1 MRPGVLLSPA
11 GCKGHG
17 THCQPSSAQESSDDH
32 RMKRTAFLALGF
44 LASLLAAS
52 ADSPLLAPGAKVEKL
67 GEGYAFTEGPAADAK
82 GNIYFTDQP
91 NDRIVR
97 WDASTGAF
105 SDWLKPSGRANGTYF
120 DAQGNLLTCSDELN
134 QLWSISPDK
143 QVTVL
148 VKDFGGKLLNG
159 PNDLW
164 IRPDGAL
171 YFTDPRYAR
180 PYWKRDPKSQQA
192 GEHVYFLGADR
203 TVAPKPV
210 ATDLK
215 QPNGI
220 IGTPDGKMLYVADIG
235 GGKTYAYDVQPG
247 GELTG
252 KRLFCNLG
260 SDGMTLD
267 ADGNVYLTGK
277 GVTVFDKAGK
287 QIDHLDIPE
296 GWTANVTFGGKD
308 NDLLFITASKSVYG
322 AKLKVKGAKSVVRK

>member
-1 MRPGVLLSPA
+1 
-11 GCKGHG
+11 
-17 THCQPSSAQESSDDH
+17 
-32 RMKRTAFLALGF
+32 MKRTV
-44 LASLLAAS
+44 SLLSLSLPLLLVA

-67 GEGYAFTEGPAADAK
+67 GDGYAFTEGPAADAQ
-82 GNIYFTDQP
+82 GNVFFTDQP

-97 WDASTGAF
+97 WDAATGAF

-120 DAQGNLLTCSDELN
+120 DAKGNLLTCSDELN
-134 QLWSISPDK
+134 QLWSIAPDQK
-143 QVTVL
+143 VTVL

-164 IRPDGAL
+164 IRPDGGL
-171 YFTDPRYAR
+171 YFTDPLYKR
-180 PYWKRDPKSQQA
+180 PYWKRDPQSQQT
-192 GEHVYFLGADR
+192 GQHVYFLGTDR
-203 TVAPKPV
+203 SVAPKPV

-215 QPNGI
+215 QPNGL
-220 IGTPDGKMLYVADIG
+220 IGTPDGKTLYVADIG
-235 GGKTYAYDVQPG
+235 AGKTYAYDVQSG

-267 ADGNVYLTGK
+267 DEGNVYLTGR
-277 GVTVFDKAGK
+277 GVTVFDRDGK
-287 QIDHLDIPE
+287 QIDHLTIPE

-322 AKLKVKGAKSVVRK
+322 AKLRVKGAKSVVRN